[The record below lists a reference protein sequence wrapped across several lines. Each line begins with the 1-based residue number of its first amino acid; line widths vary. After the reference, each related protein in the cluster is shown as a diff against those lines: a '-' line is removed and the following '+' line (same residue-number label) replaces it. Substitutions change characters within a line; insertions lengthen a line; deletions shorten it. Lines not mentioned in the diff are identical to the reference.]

1 MDIHGIAFIHKCLLD
16 YRDKGGAVLLISEE
30 LDEILTL
37 ADRILVIYNGEIRGE
52 LARGSDTE
60 TIGR

>member
-1 MDIHGIAFIHKCLLD
+1 M
-16 YRDKGGAVLLISEE
+16 LLISEE

-60 TIGR
+60 TIGRLMLGGVQ